1 MKKRHTRMTALCAL
15 VTAAL
20 TAAPALAGW
29 VYDGEI
35 TVPAGATNATA
46 TAIIR
51 GGESSAAYTAPI
63 DRMAALNAS
72 ASATGRVTFAVADL
86 GGVTVIS
93 ASTNLPPGSVH
104 ADWPERAAR
113 ITAGGATGAVGRAWQ
128 ARRVTVSVTQTATNA
143 APAVYRWQIGTR

>member
-51 GGESSAAYTAPI
+51 GGESSAAYTPPI
-63 DRMAALNAS
+63 DRVAALNAS

-86 GGVTVIS
+86 GVTTQLESFALGAASGASRTPRAAVVTG
-93 ASTNLPPGSVH
+93 ASTNYS
-104 ADWPERAAR
+104 RAIVR
-113 ITAGGATGAVGRAWQ
+113 DLK
-128 ARRVTVSVTQTATNA
+128 VTVNKATNA
-143 APAVYRWQIGTR
+143 VPLTIRGRIFGYGR

>member
-51 GGESSAAYTAPI
+51 GGESATNHVSAI
-63 DRMAALNAS
+63 DRVAAVNA
-72 ASATGRVTFAVADL
+72 AGTATGAVTFAAVDL
-86 GGVTVIS
+86 AGTNILS

-104 ADWPERAAR
+104 NDYSV
-113 ITAGGATGAVGRAWQ
+113 TNSAGQPRQ
-128 ARRVTVSVTQTATNA
+128 ARYVTVSVTQTATNA